1 MKIQRRN
8 KANPE
13 FSLAAMVDVIL
24 LLLIFFMIT
33 SSAANV
39 SAIEVKLP
47 KTTTDQPN
55 IPNPVTVT
63 IKPDG
68 SFYIDDQQTEKSTLE
83 ASILNILQTR
93 GAKSF
98 TIRADENTL
107 HKDVVYVME
116 IAEKHK
122 LNIALATVKGNV
134 Q

>member
-1 MKIQRRN
+1 MKIKRRN

-39 SAIEVKLP
+39 SAIEVNLP
-47 KTTTDQPN
+47 ETSTDQAN
-55 IPNPVTVT
+55 VPNPVAVS

-68 SFYIDDQQTEKSTLE
+68 TFYVDDQAVSKEQLE
-83 ASILNILQTR
+83 ATVVNILKSR
-93 GAKSF
+93 NSKSF

-116 IAEKHK
+116 IAEKHQ
-122 LNIALATVKGNV
+122 LNIALATVKAAN
-134 Q
+134 